1 MKTALFS
8 FLILLSVVFTKCE
21 LKNKVEKE
29 ADKWLEESKKW
40 LEVSKKQRE
49 QIASEYH
56 ELEAIKQKIREID
69 RELANKN
76 LPASIRQ
83 SLEVQR
89 KQLTNRLQ
97 VLQTTI
103 KGHVQQAQ
111 DKDKQQTDKVNQD
124 IATHDKEWKSLT
136 SGFFDDFE
144 RTKQRFRQDCIR
156 RNEREKQEYSEC
168 IARCQKDKESHA
180 SCVCFS
186 PFITPCL

>member
-8 FLILLSVVFTKCE
+8 FLILLSVVFTKCD
-21 LKNKVEKE
+21 NKDKEKKE
-29 ADKWLEESKKW
+29 ADKWIEESKKKIEE
-40 LEVSKKQRE
+40 LKKQME
-49 QIASEYH
+49 QIASERN

-69 RELANKN
+69 GELANKN

-83 SLEVQR
+83 SLEVQK
-89 KQLTNRLQ
+89 KQLMNRLQ

-111 DKDKQQTDKVNQD
+111 TQDKQQTDKVNQD

-156 RNEREKQEYSEC
+156 RNEREKQEYSDC
-168 IARCQKDKESHA
+168 ISRCQKDKESHA